1 MWSQRGDGFFCY
13 AMDPCNYSHYEKKN
27 SSCAKNFSFRVTRE
41 IISDDTTKFY
51 NNFPQKLFRNYA
63 SRFNL
68 QHFLLQTFKFPRS
81 NRIDRIL
88 CEEFTS
94 ACTVMALAVIR
105 IKWKGKLFTMFFCSL
120 HFSSFLSALSPKWLV
135 GSSRARKS
143 HLNLLKSC
151 DSFGENHGDGNFLFS
166 FARLFE
172 IRNIILSFRCSW
184 LVDWGDFSAACFF
197 QCYHFNRKFSNELD
211 RQEKQK
217 IFFLFGGYIHV
228 LNAVHAKRENTDTNE
243 RSRHKKK
250 TRVVQRGTLWV
261 VMNKLKASLE

>member
-1 MWSQRGDGFFCY
+1 
-13 AMDPCNYSHYEKKN
+13 
-27 SSCAKNFSFRVTRE
+27 
-41 IISDDTTKFY
+41 
-51 NNFPQKLFRNYA
+51 
-63 SRFNL
+63 
-68 QHFLLQTFKFPRS
+68 
-81 NRIDRIL
+81 
-88 CEEFTS
+88 
-94 ACTVMALAVIR
+94 
-105 IKWKGKLFTMFFCSL
+105 MFFCSL
-120 HFSSFLSALSPKWLV
+120 HFSSFLSALSSKWLV
-135 GSSRARKS
+135 GGSRARKS

-261 VMNKLKASLE
+261 VMNKLKASLELKTVNPPERHSIASSVSNCVHSHMPTSCCWFVFPKKKKIFSLRGFFSIGRRSHEGRMEKMPVNLFSLTIRFLSKGSPLHSCALSWGWKKGCSVGFLPFLQRISRPWCKTNESN